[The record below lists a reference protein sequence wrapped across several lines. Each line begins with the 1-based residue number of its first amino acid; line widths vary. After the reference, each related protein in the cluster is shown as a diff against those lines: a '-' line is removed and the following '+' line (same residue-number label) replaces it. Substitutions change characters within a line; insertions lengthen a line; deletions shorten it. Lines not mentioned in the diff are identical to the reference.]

1 MPELLQTIQTY
12 YGSLRGSFITGLLI
26 FSPLLFPLLVVL
38 LVLGLLFI
46 LVLAV
51 LVLVFLV
58 ARVSALVLAIGF
70 SILLVVGESGEN
82 GRRWSCS
89 FSGGGGLSAWQRRG
103 PIGGGGTCMRR

>member
-1 MPELLQTIQTY
+1 M
-12 YGSLRGSFITGLLI
+12 
-26 FSPLLFPLLVVL
+26 
-38 LVLGLLFI
+38 

-58 ARVSALVLAIGF
+58 ALVSALVLAVGF
-70 SILLVVGESGEN
+70 SILLVVVGGSREN

-103 PIGGGGTCMRR
+103 PIGGGGSCKETIMACADS